1 MLDRDSAEIISVL
14 LIEDNPFDARMV
26 QEMLAKAKGAS
37 FDLEC
42 VDRLSTGLERLAKG
56 GIDLVLLNLFLPESQ
71 GHDTLSKVCA
81 RAPQVPVVVM
91 TGLADEVT
99 AIEAVHEG
107 AQDYFIKSQVEERY
121 RLVRSILYA
130 IERKHMEQELREAY
144 DNAIQHEIAE
154 RMRKMVE
161 LEQGVKKLQAS
172 EERFRNIIEK
182 NADGIIIVD
191 RKGVVK
197 FVNPALESLF
207 GRKAED
213 FMDQSFGF
221 PLAGGET
228 VELGILGRG
237 GKPTVAE
244 MRVVETTWDGEEAYL
259 ASMRDITERKQAE
272 NALVASKAYT
282 ESIIQNFL
290 DTLIVVD
297 VEAKIQTVNPATCHL
312 LGYTEKELI
321 GQPISMIFAKE
332 EEEEEEANRMFQF
345 FREPEKSKAL
355 SLQDTIRNIELHYK
369 TKDGRLVPMSFNA
382 SVLTDEA
389 GNVRGVVGGA
399 KDLTEIK
406 LAEESRRKSEERFR
420 KVIENIFE
428 FVPEGL
434 LTFTNKLNLFRIN
447 KAFRDV
453 VQKYSAGLNY
463 TEQELTEIIIEQ
475 VKNRIIN
482 EDYTEI
488 RIPKKQRL
496 RIKKDEE
503 AKNRQNNFF

>member
-71 GHDTLSKVCA
+71 GLDTLSKVCA

-321 GQPISMIFAKE
+321 GQPVSMLFEE

-345 FREPEKSKAL
+345 FREPEKSKAPGT
-355 SLQDTIRNIELHYK
+355 QDIIRNIGLHYK
-369 TKDGRLVPMSFNA
+369 TKDRRLIPMSFNA

-389 GNVRGVVGGA
+389 GNMRGVVAGA

-406 LAEESRRKSEERFR
+406 LVEEARRKSEEHFR
-420 KVIENIFE
+420 KTIENIFE

-434 LTFTNKLNLFRIN
+434 LTFTNKLNLFRTN
-447 KAFRDV
+447 KAFQDIV
-453 VQKYSAGLNY
+453 HEYSARLNY
-463 TEQELTEIIIEQ
+463 TEQELTEMIIEQ

-482 EDYTEI
+482 EDYIEI
-488 RIPKKQRL
+488 RIPKKRG
-496 RIKKDEE
+496 
-503 AKNRQNNFF
+503 